1 MARPTL
7 HMLIG
12 VPCSGKS
19 TWVDKVVQGPNVY
32 VASTDNLIEAH
43 AQLHGKKYNDVFKDA
58 IKDAEK
64 TMYTCV
70 QEAVKDDMSIVWDQT
85 NLNRKTRAKKLI
97 MIPDH
102 YIKIAVVFPTPNDIW
117 KRLEQRNRW
126 NHHNG
131 KIIPAH
137 VVQHM
142 INSFEYPLGD
152 EGFDIITV
160 GATEEN
166 AHA

>member
-32 VASTDNLIEAH
+32 VASTDNLIETH
-43 AQLHGKKYNDVFKDA
+43 AQLHGKTYSEVFKDA

-64 TMYTCV
+64 AMYTAV
-70 QEAVKDDMSIVWDQT
+70 QQAVKDDMSIVWDQT
-85 NLNRKTRAKKLI
+85 NLNRKARAKKLI

-102 YIKIAVVFPTPNDIW
+102 YIKIAVVFEIPKDLW
-117 KRLEQRNRW
+117 QRLEDRN
-126 NHHNG
+126 NTTG
-131 KIIPAH
+131 KFIPEG

-142 INSFEYPLGD
+142 INSAEFPLHD
-152 EGFDIITV
+152 EGFDHIIN
-160 GATEEN
+160 AKETEY
-166 AHA
+166 A